1 MHLQKPV
8 ANLKCMWQHNSSNDS
23 PVFETTSGPPTLP
36 CIDTDP
42 SIKHLLLPDERSL
55 SDIRIPPIK
64 PPTIDIPLLNMVDE
78 RCNSS
83 ENVDRKSKTISMITQ
98 APLCTTHTTRGA
110 AYHLSTDTR
119 VSAMNVPF
127 PGYPHRSDR
136 DTIEIDNQLRQS
148 SLLHPTTCAPTNTCT
163 AFPTQP
169 TQPPSEKPWN
179 RANLASFSLFRRIR
193 RFLASTRDRPPP
205 VVWIMPAQFEEVNI
219 PSPPSVVA

>member
-1 MHLQKPV
+1 
-8 ANLKCMWQHNSSNDS
+8 
-23 PVFETTSGPPTLP
+23 
-36 CIDTDP
+36 
-42 SIKHLLLPDERSL
+42 
-55 SDIRIPPIK
+55 
-64 PPTIDIPLLNMVDE
+64 
-78 RCNSS
+78 
-83 ENVDRKSKTISMITQ
+83 MITQ
-98 APLCTTHTTRGA
+98 APLVSTTRSVALLVSWKEMGFHDTHYDVQCTTHTTRGA

-205 VVWIMPAQFEEVNI
+205 VVWIMPAQFEEQVVVAPTRNRSRATN
-219 PSPPSVVA
+219 PSPSPGEDIPFPDEGQGTIRTIEDEDRGCCSFFG